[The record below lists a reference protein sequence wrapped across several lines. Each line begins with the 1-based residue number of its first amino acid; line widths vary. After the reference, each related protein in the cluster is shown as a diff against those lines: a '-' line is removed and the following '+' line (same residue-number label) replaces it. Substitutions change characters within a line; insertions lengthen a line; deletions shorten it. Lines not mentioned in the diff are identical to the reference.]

1 MTAFSYKAISK
12 DGVPV
17 TGVVEAYDEFEAV
30 AKIKEDC
37 PIVTNIEPVPQKRE
51 RIDLNE
57 PLWVSE
63 KVLTMVC
70 SQFAILL
77 RAGLPVVRV
86 VELIAEQTDDRL
98 MKRYLRQVAEDVA
111 AGYSLAQSFETRG
124 KKIPMAFIESV
135 RAGEESGTLEH
146 SFAKL
151 EKYYNKSYK
160 TKAKVRSALMY
171 PAFLCVLAAVVIAI
185 VMVVTV
191 PVLLGTFET
200 MGGQMPLP
208 TRMLMAMAN
217 GVKNRWWLILA
228 VVTAVAIGLT
238 VYSKT
243 EAGRKVFARVALKLP
258 VLGKISL
265 MKAASQF
272 ANTMTTL
279 LAAGLPMTRALTIT
293 GRVMDNYV
301 MGLSVGGATVGI
313 EEGKRL
319 GDVLRQDPY
328 LPPLLVEMASVGEES
343 GSLEDTLDTIGAY
356 YDNEVEAASNK
367 ALSMLEPAITIVM
380 GLVIGFIVIAIYW
393 PTFTMYNG
401 MGG

>member
-1 MTAFSYKAISK
+1 MTAFKYKAISK
-12 DGVPV
+12 DGAPV
-17 TGVVEAYDEFEAV
+17 TGVIEAYDEFEAV

-37 PIVTNIEPVPQKRE
+37 PIITKIEPVPQKRE

-63 KVLTMVC
+63 KVLTMVS
-70 SQFAILL
+70 SQFSILL
-77 RAGLPVVRV
+77 RAGLPMVRV

-98 MKRYLRQVAEDVA
+98 MKKILRQVAEDVA
-111 AGYSLAQSFETRG
+111 AGYGLAQSFETRG
-124 KKIPMAFIESV
+124 KKIPTAFIETV

-151 EKYYNKSYK
+151 EKYYDKSYK
-160 TKAKVRSALMY
+160 TKSKVRSALMY

-191 PVLLGTFET
+191 PVLLGTFESA
-200 MGGQMPLP
+200 GNDLPLP
-208 TRMLMAMAN
+208 TVMLIAMAN
-217 GVKNRWWLILA
+217 GMKKWWWLILTILA
-228 VVTAVAIGLT
+228 GLVIGLK

-243 EAGRKVFARVALKLP
+243 EPGRKVFAKIALKLP
-258 VLGKISL
+258 VLGRISL

-279 LAAGLPMTRALTIT
+279 LASGLPMTRALTIT

-301 MGLSVGGATVGI
+301 MGLSVGSATVGI

-356 YDNEVEAASNK
+356 YDSEVETASSK
-367 ALSMLEPAITIVM
+367 ALSMLEPIITVVM
-380 GLVIGFIVIAIYW
+380 GIVIGFIVVAIYW

-401 MGG
+401 MG